1 MRYEKINAG
10 SMIVGTREEQR
21 TIREVV
27 KEN

>member
-1 MRYEKINAG
+1 MKKINAG
-10 SMIVGTREEQR
+10 SMTVGTREEQR

>member
-1 MRYEKINAG
+1 MKKINAG